1 MIAQEAIYRCLNP
14 ACVFTSFLDRKTG
27 EVVGRLYAGHSV
39 LAKSRDFHFSMNDS
53 RMLVVKALQ
62 AKRTMQAPMGGTEIC
77 PAINLLEDM
86 ELAQVCMTPILVGR
100 QVVGGYFV
108 GRSVDIPFSSEDIK
122 WLDAIAGHV
131 GMAIEL
137 SP

>member
-1 MIAQEAIYRCLNP
+1 
-14 ACVFTSFLDRKTG
+14 
-27 EVVGRLYAGHSV
+27 
-39 LAKSRDFHFSMNDS
+39 
-53 RMLVVKALQ
+53 
-62 AKRTMQAPMGGTEIC
+62 
-77 PAINLLEDM
+77 M

>member
-1 MIAQEAIYRCLNP
+1 
-14 ACVFTSFLDRKTG
+14 
-27 EVVGRLYAGHSV
+27 
-39 LAKSRDFHFSMNDS
+39 MNDS